1 MRKSVFF
8 IIGVLLVILSVA
20 VVMAAIGNHRRDKE
34 IRLKMESIERT
45 LEHNYKQ
52 IDSLYHSINYRQDTI
67 RIIEQR
73 QNIYTTKTINN
84 EKVILLSS
92 DSINDVMYKNN
103 KRKFFNEWMQ
113 GRYTPAI
120 YK

>member
-1 MRKSVFF
+1 MTKYIPFIFGVVIITSFAFSIALYNIDKSDKQNQE
-8 IIGVLLVILSVA
+8 IKLLEQ
-20 VVMAAIGNHRRDKE
+20 R
-34 IRLKMESIERT
+34 IEA
-45 LEHNYKQ
+45 KQ
-52 IDSLYHSINYRQDTI
+52 KIIDSLNLSISFRTDTI

-92 DSINDVMYKNN
+92 DSINDVMYQNN

-113 GRYTPAI
+113 GRYTPAK